1 MSNKTSNNSLT
12 FDFASRK
19 EYVTGFKKRKEERR
33 VRTEIQTEFKQKR
46 IKREKKIQENLEK
59 KKEEETLALLNPN
72 VVVTPSPFEQIPEE
86 INIADVKV
94 NKYENKN
101 SNVTVQVQPFD
112 FNDSEP
118 EEEVEVEEI
127 DYSNQPQVSEKELI
141 EKAVQSKLKRLK
153 HHPEK
158 KKKNANSGPRTD
170 RKNGK
175 KAAKYQKLRDRST
188 RFTRKPG
195 ENRKKK

>member
-1 MSNKTSNNSLT
+1 MSNKTSTNSLT
-12 FDFASRK
+12 FDFDSRK

-33 VRTEIQTEFKQKR
+33 VRTQIQTEFKQKR
-46 IKREKKIQENLEK
+46 VKREKKIQENLEK
-59 KKEEETLALLNPN
+59 KKEEEAAALLNPE
-72 VVVTPSPFEQIPEE
+72 VIPSPFVQEA

-101 SNVTVQVQPFD
+101 SNVTVQVQAFD

-118 EEEVEVEEI
+118 EEEEVEV
-127 DYSNQPQVSEKELI
+127 DYSNQPQISEKELI
-141 EKAVQSKLKRLK
+141 EQAVQNKLKRLK

-158 KKKNANSGPRTD
+158 KKKNANPRTD
-170 RKNGK
+170 RINGK
-175 KAAKYQKLRDRST
+175 KQAKYQKLRDRST

-195 ENRKKK
+195 ENRKKNKK